1 MDTPESR
8 GDVSGYDPVFLH
20 ARREAIVI
28 LVAWLACFVWSVTY
42 CTQAGYNVAP
52 ESLTTIGGIPRWVFI
67 GIVVPWVAA
76 DLFAVWFCFF
86 FMVDDDLGESAEGL
100 DIEEEI
106 AEMRADGTKRPN
118 G

>member
-1 MDTPESR
+1 METPESR
-8 GDVSGYDPVFLH
+8 GDVSRYDPVFLH

-28 LVAWLACFVWSVTY
+28 LVAWLVCFVWSVTY
-42 CTQAGYNVAP
+42 CTQSGYNLTP
-52 ESLTTIGGIPRWVFI
+52 ESLATIWGIPRWVVV
-67 GIVVPWVAA
+67 GIVVPWLTAN
-76 DLFAVWFCFF
+76 LFAAWFCFF

-106 AEMRADGTKRPN
+106 AEMRAARTKRPN